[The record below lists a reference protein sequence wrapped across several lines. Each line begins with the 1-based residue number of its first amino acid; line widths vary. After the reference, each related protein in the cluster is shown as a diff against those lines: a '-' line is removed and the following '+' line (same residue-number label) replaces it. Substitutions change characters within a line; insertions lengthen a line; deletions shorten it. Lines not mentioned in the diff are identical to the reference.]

1 MFLLLQVE
9 GEGREGQGKN
19 TTGSDQSQIVTSI
32 PTATHEQETVADEDT
47 SFVSMDT
54 TRPVVMVAESV
65 MPSVQDGGQDILIT
79 TDYQDNN
86 QPFLGEGENKLVAQ
100 DTQHYTD
107 PQQTS
112 VEHEHTAAQYTTKVP
127 SSQIP
132 IVMET
137 TQDVSV
143 SMETTQ
149 SIPVSM
155 ETSQGLT
162 VSMVAAS
169 GESKEHVSARENSLE
184 VTEGEQGIQDYNTQ
198 TPCSETAANEPI
210 SMSLMFENGQQQ
222 TDEESAV
229 VSHANAVPTI
239 NNTPAVFTQ

>member
-9 GEGREGQGKN
+9 GEGRDGQGKN

-32 PTATHEQETVADEDT
+32 PTAAHEQEAATNEDA

-54 TRPVVMVAESV
+54 TRPVVMVTESV

-79 TDYQDNN
+79 TQYQDNS
-86 QPFLGEGENKLVAQ
+86 QPLLGEGDNKLGAQ

-107 PQQTS
+107 PQQTT
-112 VEHEHTAAQYTTKVP
+112 VEREHTEAQYTTKVP

-169 GESKEHVSARENSLE
+169 GESKEYVSAHENSLE
-184 VTEGEQGIQDYNTQ
+184 VTGEESIQDYNTQ

-222 TDEESAV
+222 TDEESV
-229 VSHANAVPTI
+229 VASHANAVPTI
-239 NNTPAVFTQ
+239 NTPAVFTQ